1 MTQPQNVAPQPT
13 RRLQARLPTGIDG
26 FDEIADGGLPRGG
39 ITVVMGG
46 AGAGKTIFSLQVLAM
61 RARASEPGILV
72 AFEETADRILDNT
85 AGFAWGGQPLKA
97 AVEVLDAQLS
107 QSVEKAGAFDL
118 IGLLAIVAARAKKSG
133 AKLVVFDG
141 LDVLLDYLHD
151 SSLVRREVFRIR
163 EWVHASGL
171 SAVVTAKADATE
183 ARPLAEYDFLQF
195 MADCVVTMH
204 HRVVHG
210 TATRTARVAK
220 YRGAAHS
227 SNEFPV
233 TITRAGLEVAA
244 STTSQ
249 LAHAA
254 SGDRVSTG
262 VERLDAMLSGGYHR
276 GSSVLITGVPGTAK
290 TTLAAAFA
298 EAAGRRGERT
308 LFVSFDEAPD
318 QIVRNVASV
327 GIQFRPLIEAGILH
341 LTSFRARADNPEAH
355 VARLRGLLRDLQPQN
370 LVVDPLSAMSRSGVQ
385 SDAAAVEVLDF
396 AKSAGITIVST
407 SLLANAVPLA
417 EQTPLNLSTI
427 ADAWLHVSYLSQG
440 GERNRSLTIIKA
452 RGTSHSNQVRELV
465 LSDKGV
471 TLTDV
476 YSVGGEV
483 LMGTL
488 RWEKE
493 NDLRRS
499 RVVAKSAVTLRAYKV
514 EQALA
519 ETKARLQS
527 LAREQAMQEVELA
540 QIRAE
545 AEADADRQ
553 TTETEGLLQR
563 RRADRTA
570 PSSSPPAQGGGASSG
585 GPQ

>member
-1 MTQPQNVAPQPT
+1 MTQPQIETPPPT
-13 RRLQARLPTGIDG
+13 KGAQARMPTGIEG

-46 AGAGKTIFSLQVLAM
+46 AGAGKTIFSLQVLAR
-61 RARASEPGILV
+61 RASDSEPGILV
-72 AFEETADRILDNT
+72 AFEEPADRILAN
-85 AGFAWGGQPLKA
+85 AASFAWGGEPLTTTLQ
-97 AVEVLDAQLS
+97 VIDAQLP
-107 QSVEKAGAFDL
+107 QSVETSGEFDL
-118 IGLLAIVAARAKKSG
+118 IGLLAIVAARAKKAG

-141 LDVLLDYLHD
+141 LDVLLDYLRD
-151 SSLVRREVFRIR
+151 ASLVRREAFRIR
-163 EWVHASGL
+163 DWVHRSGM
-171 SAVVTAKADATE
+171 SALVTAKADAAE

-210 TATRTARVAK
+210 TATRSARVAK

-244 STTSQ
+244 STTSK
-249 LAHAA
+249 LSYAA
-254 SGDRVSTG
+254 SSDRVSTG
-262 VERLDAMLSGGYHR
+262 VARLDAMLSGGYHR

-298 EAAGRRGERT
+298 EAASRRGERT
-308 LFVSFDEAPD
+308 LFVSFDEAPE

-327 GIQFRPLIEAGILH
+327 GIQFRPLIDARLLH
-341 LTSFRARADNPEAH
+341 LASFRARADNPEAH
-355 VARLRGLLRDLQPQN
+355 VARLRGLLRELRPQN
-370 LVVDPLSAMSRSGVQ
+370 LVVDPLSAMARSGIE

-396 AKSAGITIVST
+396 AKSAGVTIVNT
-407 SLLANAVPLA
+407 SLLGNAVPLA

-427 ADAWLHVSYLSQG
+427 ADAWLHVSYLIQG

-488 RWEKE
+488 RWERE
-493 NDLRRS
+493 NDLRRA
-499 RVVAKSAVTLRAYKV
+499 RVVAKSASALRVHKV

-527 LAREQAMQEVELA
+527 LAREQAMQEVELE
-540 QIRAE
+540 QMR
-545 AEADADRQ
+545 AEADAEFDHHAS
-553 TTETEGLLQR
+553 ETEGLLLR
-563 RRADRTA
+563 RRADA
-570 PSSSPPAQGGGASSG
+570 AAQSSPPATGAGSGGG
-585 GPQ
+585 Q